1 MVTHPL
7 DTIKVQLQTQQQ
19 VKFGFIGM
27 SLNIIKTDGF
37 LALYNGISAAVLRQA
52 TYSATRFA
60 LYETLTDLI
69 KKQSS
74 EKGGKFDMPFYQKIF
89 IAGMSGLIGGMVGT
103 PADLT
108 NVRMQNDTKLPK
120 EQRRNYK
127 HAFEALSRIART
139 EGVPRLFAGATMA
152 SSRGCFVTVGQLA
165 FYDEVK
171 FQLIKSTF
179 FKDNLVTHF
188 TGTMFFYTIVISM
201 KSV

>member
-1 MVTHPL
+1 
-7 DTIKVQLQTQQQ
+7 LQTQQQ
-19 VKFGFIGM
+19 VKFGFLGM

-60 LYETLTDLI
+60 LYESLTDLI

-74 EKGGKFDMPFYQKIF
+74 DKGGKFDMPFYQKIF
-89 IAGMSGLIGGMVGT
+89 IAGSSGLIGGIVGT

-108 NVRMQNDTKLPK
+108 NVRMQNDTKLPMD
-120 EQRRNYK
+120 QRRNYK
-127 HAFEALSRIART
+127 HAFEALSRITKT
-139 EGVPRLFAGATMA
+139 EGVSRLFAGASMA

-171 FQLIKSTF
+171 FQLIKSTY
-179 FKDNLVTHF
+179 FKDNLATHF
-188 TGTMFFYTIVISM
+188 TGRILFDSLLYQ
-201 KSV
+201 